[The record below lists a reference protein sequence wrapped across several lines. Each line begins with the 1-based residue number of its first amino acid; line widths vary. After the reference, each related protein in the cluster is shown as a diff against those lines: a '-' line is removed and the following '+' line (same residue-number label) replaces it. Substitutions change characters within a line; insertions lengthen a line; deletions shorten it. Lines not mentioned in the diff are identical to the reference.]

1 MHSVHHFRGARLAA
15 GSVALALCVLVG
27 CSGVPAVQRASAVA
41 AQGQG
46 ENISTP
52 ARAELAP
59 IGTLRVGVYRGSP
72 TSLVDG
78 RDGQP
83 AGVAHDLGHLLGKE
97 LGLPVRVVEFPRV
110 ALVLDALKAGQVD
123 LTFTNATESR
133 ARDMDFMAALVRLEL
148 GYLVPPTSTIKA
160 ISDVDRPGVRVGV
173 SEGSTSQATLGRV
186 LRQAT
191 VVPVAN
197 LDLARAMLTRGELSA
212 FATNKGILNEMADR
226 VAGARVLDGRWGE
239 EHLAIAVPKAR
250 PAAGEYL
257 QRFARQIKA
266 DGRLQTMVNRS
277 GLRGVAQD

>member
-1 MHSVHHFRGARLAA
+1 MRLVHHSRRAWLAA
-15 GSVALALCVLVG
+15 GSTALALCVLAG
-27 CSGVPAVQRASAVA
+27 CADLPVVQRANAVP

-46 ENISTP
+46 GNISAQ

-59 IGTLRVGVYRGSP
+59 TGTLRVGVYRGSP

-83 AGVAHDLGHLLGKE
+83 AGIAHDVGKLLGKE

-133 ARDMDFMAALVRLEL
+133 ARDMDFTAALVRLEL
-148 GYLVPPTSTIKA
+148 GYLVPSTSTMKTTG
-160 ISDVDRPGVRVGV
+160 DVDHAGVRVGV

-239 EHLAIAVPKAR
+239 ERLAIAVPKAR

-266 DGRLQTMVNRS
+266 DGRLQAMVTRS